1 MRDRLVQLSIVGV
14 LAVGLAIVVARNAD
28 SWADWVV
35 LGVIVL
41 TTFGFAIAI
50 APNLYARRKRV
61 ISRSSSSDADRGPGR
76 D

>member
-1 MRDRLVQLSIVGV
+1 MRQRVVQLAIVGV
-14 LAVGLAIVVARNAD
+14 VAVALAVVVARNAD

-41 TTFGFAIAI
+41 TTFGFAVAV
-50 APNLYARRKRV
+50 APNLYARRKRT
-61 ISRSSSSDADRGPGR
+61 ISRSSQR